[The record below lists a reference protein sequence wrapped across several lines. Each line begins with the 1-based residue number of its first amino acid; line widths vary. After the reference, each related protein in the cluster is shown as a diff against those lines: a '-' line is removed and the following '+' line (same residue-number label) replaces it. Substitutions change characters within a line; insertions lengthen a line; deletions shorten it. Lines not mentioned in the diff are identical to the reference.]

1 MHKEIPYLGIKNV
14 GKKIYPSFYIFGYLL
29 QLRIKYDRFKEL
41 IINYFSI
48 WQIFALK
55 TPDDIYL

>member
-1 MHKEIPYLGIKNV
+1 MHKEIPYLGTKNV
-14 GKKIYPSFYIFGYLL
+14 GILFYTSFSIFDYLL
-29 QLRIKYDRFKEL
+29 QLRIEYDRFKEL
-41 IINYFSI
+41 IMNSFSI